1 MGLETID
8 ICIIAAFLVY
18 AVAAGLRSRALA
30 SKNLEEYF
38 LAGRSLN
45 GWQAGISMAATQFA
59 ADTPLL
65 FTGLLA
71 VSGIF
76 SLWWIWTY
84 ALSFLLVGF
93 VLAPA
98 WRRAGVLT
106 DAELTERRYG
116 HRSAFLLRGVKAI
129 YFGTI
134 FNCTV
139 LAIVL
144 LAATRIAEPFLVW
157 HRWLAPELYEPVLS
171 FVQWLNTPLTTLTDT
186 GPDLWVR
193 SADNL
198 LSIGAIVLVTA
209 FYSTTGGLRSVVA
222 TDMLQFTVAMLA
234 TAAYAG
240 CVLVEI
246 GGLDALAERLS
257 ALYPNEAGLAG
268 QAGLGGIRS
277 SQLLAFTPSQAKDV
291 SVAFL
296 AVLGLQWLVQMNA
309 DGTGYLA
316 QRSMACRSDL
326 DAKRA
331 SVVFTVAQIL
341 FRSLLWITIGL
352 GLLVLLPPDPSL
364 TGSALTADREASF
377 VRGIAELL
385 PPGLKGLMLLGMLA
399 ALASTVDTH
408 LNWGASYWSNDL
420 YRRFVCQ
427 QWLGREPSDRSL
439 VWVARGANLLILAI
453 ALIIMLHLSSIQ
465 TAWKIS
471 LLFGAGM
478 GVMLVLRWLWWRIT
492 AVGELVA
499 IGVSSV
505 FAPLL
510 LLTIPDTYEALRL
523 LIVAVVSTG
532 AGIWASVRTATPS
545 DEQLLSF
552 YRQVRPPGFWGPQHK
567 ALGEDPQEGPH
578 RLGRTLVAVMSA
590 ALSVFLLLTGL
601 GSWLFS
607 SPAPSWFP
615 WRSVWL
621 LLLLVLSVGLVP
633 LWWRQI
639 FPRSGREYQ
648 GDCSQQGNTTGEQK
662 HSRETRL
669 FQE

>member
-8 ICIIAAFLVY
+8 ICILAAFLVY
-18 AVAAGLRSRALA
+18 AVAAGLRSRRVA

-38 LAGRSLN
+38 LAGRSLS

-84 ALSFLLVGF
+84 AVSFLLVGF

-116 HRSAFLLRGVKAI
+116 QRSALLLRGVKAV
-129 YFGTI
+129 YFGTV

-157 HRWLAPELYEPVLS
+157 HRWLSPEVYGPVLS
-171 FVQWLNTPLTTLTDT
+171 FVQWLDIPLTPLTD
-186 GPDLWVR
+186 GSPDLWVR

-198 LSIGAIVLVTA
+198 VSIGVIVLVTT

-222 TDMLQFTVAMLA
+222 TDMLQFSVAMLA
-234 TAAYAG
+234 TAAYAVY
-240 CVLVEI
+240 VLAEI

-257 ALYPNEAGLAG
+257 ALYADGAG
-268 QAGLGGIRS
+268 QAGIGHIQS

-291 SVAFL
+291 SAAFL
-296 AVLGLQWLVQMNA
+296 ALLGLQWLVQMNA

-331 SVVFTVAQIL
+331 SFVFTVAQIL

-352 GLLVLLPPDPSL
+352 GLLVLLPPDSSL
-364 TGSALTADREASF
+364 TGTALTADREASF

-385 PPGLKGLMLLGMLA
+385 PPGLKGLMLMGMLA

-427 QWLGREPSDRSL
+427 EWLGREPSERSL
-439 VWVARGANLLILAI
+439 VWVARAANLLILAI

-471 LLFGAGM
+471 LLLGAGM

-492 AVGELVA
+492 AIGELTA
-499 IGVSSV
+499 IGISSV

-523 LIVAVVSTG
+523 LIVAAVATG
-532 AGIWASVRTATPS
+532 AGIWASILTARPS
-545 DEQLLSF
+545 DEQLLRF
-552 YRQVRPPGFWGPQHK
+552 YRQVRPPGFWAPQQK
-567 ALGEDPQEGPH
+567 ALGEDPQAGPR
-578 RLGRTLVAVMSA
+578 RLGWTLLAVISA

-607 SPAPSWFP
+607 SPAPTWFP
-615 WRSVWL
+615 WRSIWL
-621 LLLLVLSVGLVP
+621 LLLLGLSAGLVP
-633 LWWRQI
+633 VWWRQI
-639 FPRSGREYQ
+639 FPRSGREEQ
-648 GDCSQQGNTTGEQK
+648 SACSQQRNP
-662 HSRETRL
+662 SRE
-669 FQE
+669 

>member
-1 MGLETID
+1 MGLETLD
-8 ICIIAAFLVY
+8 ICLLAAFVVY
-18 AVAAGLRSRALA
+18 AVAAGLRSRRLA
-30 SKNLEEYF
+30 SQNLEEYF
-38 LAGRSLN
+38 LAGRSLT
-45 GWQAGISMAATQFA
+45 GWRAGISMAATQFA

-65 FTGLLA
+65 CTGLLA

-76 SLWWIWTY
+76 SLWWIWSY

-106 DAELTERRYG
+106 DAELTERRY
-116 HRSAFLLRGVKAI
+116 SQPAALLLRGVKAI

-144 LAATRIAEPFLVW
+144 LATTRIAEPFLVW
-157 HRWLAPELYEPVLS
+157 HAWLAPELYEPLLAAVR
-171 FVQWLNTPLTTLTDT
+171 WLDTPLTTLPDT
-186 GPDLWVR
+186 SPEVWIR
-193 SADNL
+193 STDNL
-198 LSIGAIVLVTA
+198 LSIGLIVVVTV

-222 TDMLQFTVAMLA
+222 TDVLQFGVAMLA

-240 CVLVEI
+240 WVLVEV
-246 GGLDALAERLS
+246 GGLDGLAARLS
-257 ALYPNEAGLAG
+257 AVYTG
-268 QAGLGGIRS
+268 QAGPGGIRT

-291 SVAFL
+291 SGAFL
-296 AVLGLQWLVQMNA
+296 ALLALQWLVQMNA

-331 SVVFTVAQIL
+331 SLVFTLAQVL
-341 FRSLLWITIGL
+341 VRSLLWIAIGL
-352 GLLVLLPPDPSL
+352 GLLVLLPPEPSL
-364 TGSALTADREASF
+364 SGGALVADREASF

-385 PPGLKGLMLLGMLA
+385 PSGLKGLMLLGLLA

-408 LNWGASYWSNDL
+408 LNWGASYWSNDI
-420 YRRFVCQ
+420 YRRLICER
-427 QWLGREPSDRSL
+427 WLGREPSQRSL
-439 VWVARGANLLILAI
+439 VWVARGANIGLLAI
-453 ALIIMLHLSSIQ
+453 ALFIMFHLSSIQ

-492 AVGELVA
+492 AVGELTA
-499 IGVSSV
+499 IGVSCV
-505 FAPLL
+505 LAPIL
-510 LLTIPDTYEALRL
+510 LLTVPDSHEALRL
-523 LIVAVVSTG
+523 LLVAGVSSG
-532 AGIWASVRTATPS
+532 AGIWASLHTARADDAQLRT
-545 DEQLLSF
+545 F
-552 YRQVRPPGFWGPQHK
+552 YRQVRPPGFWGPQQQ
-567 ALGEDPQEGPH
+567 ALGQAPQHERRG
-578 RLGRTLVAVMSA
+578 LGRTLLAVVSA

-607 SPAPSWFP
+607 SPAPRWFP

-621 LLLLVLSVGLVP
+621 VVLPILSLGLVP
-633 LWWRQI
+633 VWWRQVC
-639 FPRSGREYQ
+639 PRAPQLWPLSRRTHWPGRPRRA
-648 GDCSQQGNTTGEQK
+648 GTPQQ
-662 HSRETRL
+662 
-669 FQE
+669 

>member
-1 MGLETID
+1 MGLETLD
-8 ICIIAAFLVY
+8 ICLLTAFVVY
-18 AVAAGLRSRALA
+18 AVAAGLRSRRLA
-30 SKNLEEYF
+30 SQNLEEYF
-38 LAGRSLN
+38 LAGRSLT
-45 GWQAGISMAATQFA
+45 GWRAGISMAATQFA

-65 FTGLLA
+65 CTGLLA

-76 SLWWIWTY
+76 SLWWIWSY

-106 DAELTERRYG
+106 DAELTERRY
-116 HRSAFLLRGVKAI
+116 SQPAALLLRGVKAI

-144 LAATRIAEPFLVW
+144 LATTRIAEPFLVW
-157 HRWLAPELYEPVLS
+157 HAWLAPELYEPLLAVVRRLD
-171 FVQWLNTPLTTLTDT
+171 TPLTTLPDT
-186 GPDLWVR
+186 SPEVWIR
-193 SADNL
+193 STDNL
-198 LSIGAIVLVTA
+198 LSIGLIVLVTV

-222 TDMLQFTVAMLA
+222 TDVLQFGVAMLA

-240 CVLVEI
+240 WVLAEV
-246 GGLDALAERLS
+246 GGLDGLAARLS
-257 ALYPNEAGLAG
+257 AVYTG
-268 QAGLGGIRS
+268 QAGPGGIRA

-291 SVAFL
+291 SGAFL
-296 AVLGLQWLVQMNA
+296 ALLALQWLVQMNA

-331 SVVFTVAQIL
+331 SLVFTLAQVL
-341 FRSLLWITIGL
+341 VRSLLWIAIGL
-352 GLLVLLPPDPSL
+352 GLLVLLPPEPSL
-364 TGSALTADREASF
+364 SGGVLVADREASF

-385 PPGLKGLMLLGMLA
+385 PSGLKGLMLLGLLA

-408 LNWGASYWSNDL
+408 LNWGASYWSNDI
-420 YRRFVCQ
+420 YRRLICER
-427 QWLGREPSDRSL
+427 WLGREPSQRSL
-439 VWVARGANLLILAI
+439 VWVARGANIGLLAI
-453 ALIIMLHLSSIQ
+453 ALLIMFHLSSIQ

-492 AVGELVA
+492 AVGELTA
-499 IGVSSV
+499 IGVSCV
-505 FAPLL
+505 LAPIL
-510 LLTIPDTYEALRL
+510 LLTVPDSHEALRL
-523 LIVAVVSTG
+523 LLVAGVSSG
-532 AGIWASVRTATPS
+532 AGIWASLRTARADDTRL
-545 DEQLLSF
+545 QAF
-552 YRQVRPPGFWGPQHK
+552 YRQVRPPGFWGPQQQ
-567 ALGEDPQEGPH
+567 ALGQTAQHERR
-578 RLGRTLVAVMSA
+578 RLGRTLLAVVSA

-607 SPAPSWFP
+607 SPAPRWFP

-621 LLLLVLSVGLVP
+621 VVLPILSLGLVP
-633 LWWRQI
+633 VWWRQVC
-639 FPRSGREYQ
+639 PRAPQLWPPSRRTRRPGRPHRA
-648 GDCSQQGNTTGEQK
+648 GTL
-662 HSRETRL
+662 RR
-669 FQE
+669 

>member
-18 AVAAGLRSRALA
+18 AITAGLRSRPLA

-38 LAGRSLN
+38 LAGRSLS

-76 SLWWIWTY
+76 SLWWLWTY

-106 DAELTERRYG
+106 DAELTERRYS
-116 HRSAFLLRGVKAI
+116 HKTALLLRGVKAI

-157 HRWLAPELYEPVLS
+157 HQWLVPELYTPVLS
-171 FVQWLNTPLTTLTDT
+171 FVQWLDTPLTTLTD
-186 GPDLWVR
+186 GSPDMWIR
-193 SADNL
+193 SANNL

-222 TDMLQFTVAMLA
+222 TDLLQFTVAMLA
-234 TAAYAG
+234 TTAYAG
-240 CVLVEI
+240 YILVEI
-246 GGLDALAERLS
+246 GGPDALAERLS
-257 ALYPNEAGLAG
+257 VLYTSETGP
-268 QAGLGGIRS
+268 GGIRS

-291 SVAFL
+291 SGSFL
-296 AVLGLQWLVQMNA
+296 AVLALQWLVQMNA

-316 QRSMACRSDL
+316 QRSMACQSDL

-331 SVVFTVAQIL
+331 SVVFTVSQIV
-341 FRSLLWITIGL
+341 FRSLLWIAIGL

-364 TGSALTADREASF
+364 TGTALTADRETSF

-385 PPGLKGLMLLGMLA
+385 PPGLKGLMLMGMLA

-408 LNWGASYWSNDL
+408 LNWGAAYWSNDI

-427 QWLGREPSDRSL
+427 YWLEHEPSDRSL
-439 VWVARGANLLILAI
+439 VWVARGANILILAI

-492 AVGELVA
+492 AVGELIA
-499 IGVSSV
+499 IGVSLV
-505 FAPLL
+505 LAPLL
-510 LLTIPDTYEALRL
+510 MLTIPDTYEALRL
-523 LIVAVVSTG
+523 LLVAAVSTG
-532 AGIWASVRTATPS
+532 AGIWASVLTATPG
-545 DEQLLSF
+545 DEQLQAF
-552 YRQVRPPGFWGPQHK
+552 YCQVRPPGFWGPQRK

-578 RLGRTLVAVMSA
+578 QLGKTLLAVISA
-590 ALSVFLLLTGL
+590 ALSIFLLLTGV

-621 LLLLVLSVGLVP
+621 LVLLGTSVGLVP

-639 FPRSGREYQ
+639 FPP
-648 GDCSQQGNTTGEQK
+648 
-662 HSRETRL
+662 
-669 FQE
+669 QEGGKCN

>member
-1 MGLETID
+1 MGLETLD
-8 ICIIAAFLVY
+8 ICLLAAFVVY
-18 AVAAGLRSRALA
+18 AVAVGLRSRRLA
-30 SKNLEEYF
+30 SQNLEEYF
-38 LAGRSLN
+38 LAGRSLT
-45 GWQAGISMAATQFA
+45 GWRAGISMAATQFA

-65 FTGLLA
+65 CTGLLA

-76 SLWWIWTY
+76 SLWWIWSY

-106 DAELTERRYG
+106 DAELTERRY
-116 HRSAFLLRGVKAI
+116 SQPAALLLRGVKAI

-144 LAATRIAEPFLVW
+144 LATTRIAEPFLVW
-157 HRWLAPELYEPVLS
+157 HAWLAPELYEPLLAAVR
-171 FVQWLNTPLTTLTDT
+171 WLDTPLTTLPDT
-186 GPDLWVR
+186 SPEVWIR
-193 SADNL
+193 STDNL
-198 LSIGAIVLVTA
+198 LSIGLIVLVTV

-222 TDMLQFTVAMLA
+222 TDVLQFGVAMLA

-240 CVLVEI
+240 WVLVEV
-246 GGLDALAERLS
+246 GGLDGLAARLS
-257 ALYPNEAGLAG
+257 TVYTG
-268 QAGLGGIRS
+268 QAGPGGIRA

-291 SVAFL
+291 SGAFL
-296 AVLGLQWLVQMNA
+296 ALLALQWLVQMNA

-331 SVVFTVAQIL
+331 SLVFTLAQVL
-341 FRSLLWITIGL
+341 MRSLLWIAIGL
-352 GLLVLLPPDPSL
+352 GLLVLLPPEPSL
-364 TGSALTADREASF
+364 SGGALVADREASF

-385 PPGLKGLMLLGMLA
+385 PSGLKGLMLLGLLA

-408 LNWGASYWSNDL
+408 LNWGASYWSNDI
-420 YRRFVCQ
+420 YRRLICER
-427 QWLGREPSDRSL
+427 WLGREPSQRSL
-439 VWVARGANLLILAI
+439 VWVARGANIGLLAI
-453 ALIIMLHLSSIQ
+453 ALLIMFHLSSIQ

-492 AVGELVA
+492 AVGELTA
-499 IGVSSV
+499 IGVSCV
-505 FAPLL
+505 LAPIL
-510 LLTIPDTYEALRL
+510 LLTVPDNHEALRL
-523 LIVAVVSTG
+523 LLVAGVSSG
-532 AGIWASVRTATPS
+532 AGIWASLRTARA
-545 DEQLLSF
+545 DDAQLQTF
-552 YRQVRPPGFWGPQHK
+552 YRQVRPPGFWGPQQQ
-567 ALGEDPQEGPH
+567 ALGQAPQHGRR
-578 RLGRTLVAVMSA
+578 RLGRTLLAVFSA

-607 SPAPSWFP
+607 SPAPRWFP

-621 LLLLVLSVGLVP
+621 VLLPILSLGLVP
-633 LWWRQI
+633 VWWRQVW
-639 FPRSGREYQ
+639 PRAPQLWSLSRRTRRPGRPHRAGTLQ
-648 GDCSQQGNTTGEQK
+648 
-662 HSRETRL
+662 R
-669 FQE
+669 

>member
-1 MGLETID
+1 MGLQTID
-8 ICIIAAFLVY
+8 ICIIAAFLIY
-18 AVAAGLRSRALA
+18 AITAGLRSRPLA

-38 LAGRSLN
+38 LAGRSLS

-84 ALSFLLVGF
+84 AFSFLLVGF

-106 DAELTERRYG
+106 DAELTERRYS
-116 HRSAFLLRGVKAI
+116 HKTALLLRGVKAI
-129 YFGTI
+129 YFGTV

-157 HRWLAPELYEPVLS
+157 HRWLAPELYEPFLS
-171 FVQWLNTPLTTLTDT
+171 FVQWLDTPLSTLTSSS
-186 GPDLWVR
+186 PDIWIR
-193 SADNL
+193 SADNV
-198 LSIGAIVLVTA
+198 LSIGAIVIVTA

-222 TDMLQFTVAMLA
+222 TDLLQFGVAMLA

-240 CVLVEI
+240 CVLAEI
-246 GGLDALAERLS
+246 GGLGALAEQLA
-257 ALYPNEAGLAG
+257 ALYPGEAGPA
-268 QAGLGGIRS
+268 GIRS
-277 SQLLAFTPSQAKDV
+277 AQLLAFTPSQAKDV
-291 SVAFL
+291 SVSFL
-296 AVLGLQWLVQMNA
+296 AVLALQWLVQMNA

-331 SVVFTVAQIL
+331 SVVFTLAQIF
-341 FRSLLWITIGL
+341 FRSLLWIAIGL
-352 GLLVLLPPDPSL
+352 GLLVLLPPEPTL
-364 TGSALTADREASF
+364 TGSLLTADREASF

-385 PPGLKGLMLLGMLA
+385 PPGIKGLMLTGMLA

-408 LNWGASYWSNDL
+408 LNWGASYWSNDI
-420 YRRFVCQ
+420 YRRFVWQ
-427 QWLGREPSDRSL
+427 YWLGREPSERSL
-439 VWVARGANLLILAI
+439 VWVARGANILILAI
-453 ALIIMLHLSSIQ
+453 ALSIMLHLSSIQ

-478 GVMLVLRWLWWRIT
+478 GLMLVLRWLWWRIT
-492 AVGELVA
+492 AVGELTA
-499 IGVSSV
+499 IGVSLV
-505 FAPLL
+505 LAPLL
-510 LLTIPDTYEALRL
+510 LFTIPDTYEALRL

-532 AGIWASVRTATPS
+532 AGIGASVLTATP
-545 DEQLLSF
+545 DDAQLQTF
-552 YRQVRPPGFWGPQHK
+552 YRQVRPPGFWGPQHT
-567 ALGEDPQEGPH
+567 ALGEDPHEGP
-578 RLGRTLVAVMSA
+578 RQLGWTLIAVVSA
-590 ALSVFLLLTGL
+590 ALSIFLLLTGV

-607 SPAPSWFP
+607 SPAPTWFP

-621 LLLLVLSVGLVP
+621 LLLLTISAGLVP

-639 FPRSGREYQ
+639 FPQAGPSGQAGLTEM
-648 GDCSQQGNTTGEQK
+648 DC
-662 HSRETRL
+662 
-669 FQE
+669 

>member
-18 AVAAGLRSRALA
+18 AITAGLRSRPLA

-76 SLWWIWTY
+76 SLWWLWTY

-106 DAELTERRYG
+106 DAELTERRYS
-116 HRSAFLLRGVKAI
+116 HKTALLLRGVKAI

-157 HRWLAPELYEPVLS
+157 HQWLAPELYTPVLS
-171 FVQWLNTPLTTLTDT
+171 FVQWLDTPLTTLTD
-186 GPDLWVR
+186 GSPDMWIR
-193 SADNL
+193 SANNL

-222 TDMLQFTVAMLA
+222 TDLLQFTVAMLA
-234 TAAYAG
+234 TTAYAG
-240 CVLVEI
+240 YILAEI
-246 GGLDALAERLS
+246 GGPDALAERLS
-257 ALYPNEAGLAG
+257 VLYTSETGP
-268 QAGLGGIRS
+268 GGIRS

-291 SVAFL
+291 SGSFL
-296 AVLGLQWLVQMNA
+296 AVLALQWLVQMNA

-316 QRSMACRSDL
+316 QRSMACQSDL

-331 SVVFTVAQIL
+331 SVVFTVSQIV
-341 FRSLLWITIGL
+341 FRSLLWIAIGL

-364 TGSALTADREASF
+364 TGTALTADRETSF

-385 PPGLKGLMLLGMLA
+385 PPGLKGLMLTGMLA

-408 LNWGASYWSNDL
+408 LNWGAAYWSNDI

-427 QWLGREPSDRSL
+427 YWLKREPSDRSL
-439 VWVARGANLLILAI
+439 VWVARGANILILAI

-492 AVGELVA
+492 AVGELIA
-499 IGVSSV
+499 IGVSLV
-505 FAPLL
+505 LAPLL
-510 LLTIPDTYEALRL
+510 MLTIPDTYEALRL
-523 LIVAVVSTG
+523 LLVAAVSTG
-532 AGIWASVRTATPS
+532 AGIWASVLTATPG
-545 DEQLLSF
+545 DEQLQAF
-552 YRQVRPPGFWGPQHK
+552 YCQVRPPGFWGPQRK

-578 RLGRTLVAVMSA
+578 QLGKTLLAVISA
-590 ALSVFLLLTGL
+590 ALSIFLLLTGV

-621 LLLLVLSVGLVP
+621 LVLLGTSVGLVP

-639 FPRSGREYQ
+639 FPPKEG
-648 GDCSQQGNTTGEQK
+648 GKCN
-662 HSRETRL
+662 
-669 FQE
+669 

>member
-1 MGLETID
+1 MGLETLD
-8 ICIIAAFLVY
+8 ICILAAFLVY
-18 AVAAGLRSRALA
+18 AVSAGLRSRRLA

-65 FTGLLA
+65 CTGLLA

-76 SLWWIWTY
+76 SLWWIWSY

-106 DAELTERRYG
+106 DAELTERRYS
-116 HRSAFLLRGVKAI
+116 HPTALLLRGVKAI

-144 LAATRIAEPFLVW
+144 LATTRIAEPFLVW
-157 HRWLAPELYEPVLS
+157 HVWLGPDLYEPFLS
-171 FVQWLNTPLTTLTDT
+171 AARWLNTPLTTLTDNS
-186 GPDLWVR
+186 PEVWIR
-193 SADNL
+193 STNNL
-198 LSIGAIVLVTA
+198 LSIALIVLVTV

-222 TDMLQFTVAMLA
+222 TDVLQFGVAMLA

-240 CVLVEI
+240 CVLAEV
-246 GGLDALAERLS
+246 GGLDALAGQLS
-257 ALYPNEAGLAG
+257 AVYTG
-268 QAGLGGIRS
+268 QAGPGGIRA

-296 AVLGLQWLVQMNA
+296 AVLSLQWLVQMNA

-331 SVVFTVAQIL
+331 SLVFTLAQVL
-341 FRSLLWITIGL
+341 FRSLLWIAIGL
-352 GLLVLLPPDPSL
+352 GLLVLLPPEPSL
-364 TGSALTADREASF
+364 TGGALTADREASF
-377 VRGIAELL
+377 VHGIAEIL
-385 PPGLKGLMLLGMLA
+385 PPGLKGLMLMGMLA

-408 LNWGASYWSNDL
+408 LNWGASYWSNDI
-420 YRRFVCQ
+420 YRRLVCQ
-427 QWLGREPSDRSL
+427 RWLGREPSDRSL
-439 VWVARGANLLILAI
+439 VWVARGANIGILAI

-478 GVMLVLRWLWWRIT
+478 GVMLVLRWVWWRIT
-492 AVGELVA
+492 AVGELTT
-499 IGVSSV
+499 IGVSCV
-505 FAPLL
+505 LAPIL
-510 LLTIPDTYEALRL
+510 LLTVPDSYEALRL
-523 LIVAVVSTG
+523 LIVAAVSSA
-532 AGIWASVRTATPS
+532 AGIWASVRTARPD
-545 DEQLLSF
+545 DEQLRAF
-552 YRQVRPPGFWGPQHK
+552 YRQVRPPGFWGPQHR
-567 ALGEDPQEGPH
+567 ALGQDPRHGQQ
-578 RLGRTLVAVMSA
+578 RLGRALLAVISA

-621 LLLLVLSVGLVP
+621 VVLPVLSLGLVP
-633 LWWRQI
+633 VWWRQV
-639 FPRSGREYQ
+639 FPHAPRLWPVSLGSLRQGRPRQ
-648 GDCSQQGNTTGEQK
+648 AAK
-662 HSRETRL
+662 HRR
-669 FQE
+669 

>member
-1 MGLETID
+1 MGLETVD

-18 AVAAGLRSRALA
+18 AITAGLRSRTLA

-38 LAGRSLN
+38 LAGRSLR

-59 ADTPLL
+59 AGTPLL

-76 SLWWIWTY
+76 SLWWLWTY
-84 ALSFLLVGF
+84 AFSFLLVGF

-106 DAELTERRYG
+106 DAELTERRYS
-116 HRSAFLLRGVKAI
+116 HKTALLLRGVKAI

-157 HRWLAPELYEPVLS
+157 HHWLAPELYTPVVS
-171 FVQWLNTPLTTLTDT
+171 FVEWLDTPLTTLTD
-186 GPDLWVR
+186 GSPDMWIR
-193 SADNL
+193 SANNL

-222 TDMLQFTVAMLA
+222 TDVLQFGVAMLA
-234 TAAYAG
+234 TTAYAG
-240 CVLVEI
+240 YVLAEI

-257 ALYPNEAGLAG
+257 VLYSSEAGP
-268 QAGLGGIRS
+268 GGMRS
-277 SQLLAFTPSQAKDV
+277 AQLLAFTPSQAKDV
-291 SVAFL
+291 SVSFL
-296 AVLGLQWLVQMNA
+296 AVLALQWLVQMNA

-331 SVVFTVAQIL
+331 SVVFTVAQIV

-364 TGSALTADREASF
+364 TGAALSADREASF

-385 PPGLKGLMLLGMLA
+385 PPGLKGLMLTGMLA

-408 LNWGASYWSNDL
+408 LNWGASYWSNDI

-427 QWLGREPSDRSL
+427 YWLRREPSDRSL
-439 VWVARGANLLILAI
+439 VWVARGANILILAI

-492 AVGELVA
+492 AVGELIA
-499 IGVSSV
+499 IGVSLV
-505 FAPLL
+505 LAPLL

-523 LIVAVVSTG
+523 LLVAAVSTG
-532 AGIWASVRTATPS
+532 AGIWASVIG
-545 DEQLLSF
+545 
-552 YRQVRPPGFWGPQHK
+552 VRDLWPGF
-567 ALGEDPQEGPH
+567 
-578 RLGRTLVAVMSA
+578 
-590 ALSVFLLLTGL
+590 
-601 GSWLFS
+601 
-607 SPAPSWFP
+607 
-615 WRSVWL
+615 
-621 LLLLVLSVGLVP
+621 
-633 LWWRQI
+633 
-639 FPRSGREYQ
+639 
-648 GDCSQQGNTTGEQK
+648 
-662 HSRETRL
+662 
-669 FQE
+669 